1 MGEAMKTV
9 VIVMVAAAFSVL
21 GLVASG
27 AGATTAAPRAAVLAV
42 SATPGA
48 LGHAGGLAQVK
59 GRVEHAK
66 SCQLELLASQSL
78 TVGYSHNPKPCSG
91 QGAGY
96 SAHIVVGANPSRQ
109 SRVVS
114 FALVAR
120 NATSSS
126 TKRFSVAVAPR
137 PPLRPKATT
146 TPTTTPT
153 KTTPTKTTPTKT
165 TPTTLAAT
173 TTVRRTTTTALP
185 KTAATT
191 AATTTSVFPSCPGRL
206 LASALAARDDDYHC
220 PGDNDGPGDHD
231 VVGHHHYKWGGHY
244 DSRDDV
250 DRSANHDDDRGLGDN
265 IDDHIDDV
273 NVSNGYECSNVNDD
287 EHAAYGGERTDPKL
301 VRLCRHYGAVR

>member
-1 MGEAMKTV
+1 MVPLGGHGGSDEAV

-146 TPTTTPT
+146 TPTTT
-153 KTTPTKTTPTKT
+153 TPTKT

-191 AATTTSVFPSCPGRL
+191 AATTTNVFPGTSPWCKTASPYPHRHRSPITVSRLPTQEQMPLRPAPLLEPGPR
-206 LASALAARDDDYHC
+206 
-220 PGDNDGPGDHD
+220 
-231 VVGHHHYKWGGHY
+231 
-244 DSRDDV
+244 
-250 DRSANHDDDRGLGDN
+250 
-265 IDDHIDDV
+265 
-273 NVSNGYECSNVNDD
+273 
-287 EHAAYGGERTDPKL
+287 
-301 VRLCRHYGAVR
+301 